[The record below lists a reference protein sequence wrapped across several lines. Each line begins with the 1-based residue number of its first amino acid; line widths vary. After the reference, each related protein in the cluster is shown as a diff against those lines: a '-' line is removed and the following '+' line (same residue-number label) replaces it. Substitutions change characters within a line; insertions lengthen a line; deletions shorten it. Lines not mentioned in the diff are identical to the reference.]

1 MSNFVFDI
9 EANGLEPDKV
19 FCIVAL
25 DVDTKKVHMFDNTQL
40 DAGYDLL
47 KSATKLIGHN
57 ILGYDLPVIKRIG
70 GLDLFDKKIV
80 DTLVL
85 SRLFKPTR
93 EGNHGLEG
101 WGYRLG
107 FVKGDYGEAE
117 DAWEHYTPEMLEYC
131 KNDVLLNYKVYV
143 ALRQESKGFTPQSVQ
158 IEHAVAKI
166 VDEQRTTGFL
176 LDVKKVM
183 GLMAMFE
190 TKLYDLEAEVQE
202 EFRPVV
208 TTQILSPKFTAT
220 GAVAKTATDQ
230 HGKGTRLTDEEHK
243 RIVLDINS
251 KPIARK
257 TETPFNLGSR
267 KQIGEYLIRFG
278 WKPQKF
284 TPTGQ
289 PIVDEAAL
297 NKVKNIPQAALI
309 AKYLM
314 VQKRLAQT
322 KSWIKELNDD
332 TGRVHGYVNPNGA
345 VTSRM
350 THSHPNM
357 AQIPSVKRDKDTNK
371 PLLGLAGGFGAECR
385 SCWTVPKGY
394 KLVGIDASGLE
405 LRMLAHYL
413 NDEGYTNEILNGDIH
428 TTNQKLAGLESRNQA
443 KTFIYALLY
452 GAGDVKLGSVANR
465 GREGG
470 KGLRQRFFDNLPSF
484 KTLTSRVQREAKSGF
499 IKALDGRRLTVRSE
513 HAALNTLL
521 QGAGAIVMKQAL
533 IFLQEMI
540 TKNGL
545 DAKFVA
551 NVHDEWQIE
560 VREDHADAVGKLGV
574 KAIVEAGLTLKLNC
588 PLDGDYNVG
597 NNWSETH

>member
-1 MSNFVFDI
+1 MSNLVFDI
-9 EANGLEPDKV
+9 EANGLDPSEI
-19 FCIVAL
+19 FCIVAQ
-25 DVDTKKVHMFDNTQL
+25 DVDTMDVFTFDNTQL
-40 DAGYDLL
+40 QEGYDMLA
-47 KSATKLIGHN
+47 KATKLIGHN
-57 ILGYDLPVIKRIG
+57 VIGYDIPVIKKLG
-70 GLDLFDKKIV
+70 GVDLFNKKIV

-107 FVKGDYGEAE
+107 FKKGDFGDQE
-117 DAWEHYTPEMLEYC
+117 DAWSVYTPEMLEYC
-131 KNDVLLNYKVYV
+131 KNDVLLNTKVYE
-143 ALRQESKGFTPQSVQ
+143 ALKVESRGFTPQSVK

-166 VDEQRTTGFL
+166 IDDQRTTGFL
-176 LDVKKVM
+176 LDVQKVM

-190 TKLYDLEAEVQE
+190 TKLHDLEEEVQE

-220 GAVAKTATDQ
+220 DQ
-230 HGKGTRLTDEEHK
+230 HGKGTRLTDEEYE

-257 TETPFNLGSR
+257 TETAFNLGSR

-278 WKPQKF
+278 WKPQKL

-289 PIVDEAAL
+289 PIVDESTL

-322 KSWIKELNDD
+322 KSWIKELNED

-357 AQIPSVKRDKDTNK
+357 AQIPSSNS
-371 PLLGLAGGFGAECR
+371 PYGEECR
-385 SCWTVPKGY
+385 SCWTVPEGY

-428 TTNQKLAGLESRNQA
+428 TTNQNLAGLESRNQA

-452 GAGDVKLGSVANR
+452 GAGDAKLGSVANR
-465 GREGG
+465 GRAGG

-484 KTLTSRVQREAKSGF
+484 KALTDRVQREAKTGY

-521 QGAGAIVMKQAL
+521 QGAGAISMKQAL
-533 IFLQEMI
+533 ILLQHMI
-540 TKNGL
+540 VQNGL

-560 VREDHADAVGKLGV
+560 VREDQADAVGKLGV
-574 KAIVEAGLTLKLNC
+574 SCIVKAGEILNLNC
-588 PLDGDYNVG
+588 PLDGDYNIG
-597 NNWSETH
+597 SNWSETH

>member
-1 MSNFVFDI
+1 MSNLVFDI
-9 EANGLEPDKV
+9 EADGLDPTKI
-19 FCIVAL
+19 FCIVAQ
-25 DVDTKKVHMFDNTQL
+25 DVDTMDVFTFDNTQL
-40 DAGYDLL
+40 QEGYDMLAG
-47 KSATKLIGHN
+47 ATKLIGHN
-57 ILGYDLPVIKRIG
+57 VIGYDIPVIKKLAG
-70 GLDLFDKKIV
+70 VDLFSKKIV

-107 FVKGDYGEAE
+107 FKKGDFGQQENAW
-117 DAWEHYTPEMLEYC
+117 DAYTPEMLEYC
-131 KNDVLLNYKVYV
+131 RNDVLLNTKVYE
-143 ALRQESKGFTPQSVQ
+143 ALKVESRGFTPQSVQ

-166 VDEQRTTGFL
+166 IDQQRNNGFL
-176 LDVKKVM
+176 LDVQKVM

-190 TKLYDLEAEVQE
+190 TKLHDLETEVHE
-202 EFRPVV
+202 EFRPVT
-208 TTQILSPKFTAT
+208 TTQILSPKFTST
-220 GAVAKTATDQ
+220 GALAKTAVDQ
-230 HGKGTRLTDEEHK
+230 HGKGTRLHEDEYE
-243 RIVLDINS
+243 RMSLDINC
-251 KPIARK
+251 KPIARR

-278 WKPQKF
+278 WKPYKH

-289 PIVDEAAL
+289 PIVDEATL
-297 NKVKNIPQAALI
+297 NKVRGIPQALLI

-322 KSWIKELNDD
+322 KSWIKELDED

-357 AQIPSVKRDKDTNK
+357 AQIPSSSSPYGED
-371 PLLGLAGGFGAECR
+371 CR
-385 SCWTVPKGY
+385 SCWTVPENY
-394 KLVGIDASGLE
+394 RLVGIDASGLE

-452 GAGDVKLGSVANR
+452 GAGDAKLGSVANR
-465 GREGG
+465 GRASG

-484 KTLTSRVQREAKSGF
+484 KTLTDRVQREAKSGF
-499 IKALDGRRLTVRSE
+499 VKGLDGRRLTVRSE

-521 QGAGAIVMKQAL
+521 QGAGAIVMKKAL
-533 IFLQEMI
+533 IILDNMI
-540 TKNGL
+540 RSNNW

-560 VREDHADAVGKLGV
+560 CHVDDAVSVGKAG
-574 KAIVEAGLTLKLNC
+574 VEAIIQAGIELNLNC
-588 PLDGDYNVG
+588 PLDGDYKVG
-597 NNWSETH
+597 ENWSETH

>member
-1 MSNFVFDI
+1 MSNLIFDI

-25 DVDTKKVHMFDNTQL
+25 DVDTQDVFTFDNTQL
-40 DAGYDLL
+40 DEGYAML
-47 KSATKLIGHN
+47 AAANKLIGHN
-57 ILGYDLPVIKRIG
+57 VIGYDIPVIERIAG
-70 GLDLFDKKIV
+70 IDLSEKKVV

-107 FVKGDYGEAE
+107 FTKGTFGEQE
-117 DAWEHYTPEMLEYC
+117 DAWEAYTPEMLEYC
-131 KNDVLLNYKVYV
+131 KRDVMLNYKVYN
-143 ALRQESKGFTPQSVQ
+143 ALKVESRGFTPQSVQ

-166 VDEQRTTGFL
+166 VDQQRTNGFV
-176 LDVKKVM
+176 LDVEKVM

-190 TKLYDLEAEVQE
+190 TKLHDLEEEVHTV
-202 EFRPVV
+202 FTPTV
-208 TTQILSPKFTAT
+208 TTQVLTPQYTKAGVI
-220 GAVAKTATDQ
+220 AKTAKDQ
-230 HGKGTRLTDEEHK
+230 HGKGVRLSDAEYAEMLKKHGRGKPPVTRDTV
-243 RIVLDINS
+243 I
-251 KPIARK
+251 
-257 TETPFNLGSR
+257 PFNLGSR
-267 KQIGEYLIRFG
+267 KQIGDYLINFG
-278 WKPQKF
+278 WKPKKH

-289 PIVDEAAL
+289 PIVDESTL
-297 NKVKNIPQAALI
+297 SRVKNIPQAAMI
-309 AKYLM
+309 ARYLM
-314 VQKRLAQT
+314 FQKRLAQT
-322 KSWIKELNDD
+322 KSWIKELDED

-357 AQIPSVKRDKDTNK
+357 AQIPSSGS
-371 PLLGLAGGFGAECR
+371 PYGEECR
-385 SCWTVPKGY
+385 SCWTVPEDY
-394 KLVGIDASGLE
+394 NLVGIDASGLE

-428 TTNQKLAGLESRNQA
+428 TANQKLAGLESRNQA

-452 GAGDVKLGSVANR
+452 GAGDAKLGSVAGR
-465 GREGG
+465 GREAG
-470 KGLRQRFFDNLPSF
+470 KKLRQSFFDNLPSF
-484 KTLTSRVQREAKSGF
+484 KALTGRVQREAKSGF
-499 IKALDGRRLTVRSE
+499 VKALDGRKLTVRSD

-533 IFLQEMI
+533 IILDQKI
-540 TKNGL
+540 KKHGW

-560 VREDHADAVGKLGV
+560 CHVDDAVDVGKAGV
-574 KAIVEAGLTLKLNC
+574 QAIREAGCMLNLNC
-588 PLDGDYNVG
+588 PLDGEYKVG
-597 NNWSETH
+597 DNWSETH

>member
-1 MSNFVFDI
+1 MSNLVFDI
-9 EANGLEPDKV
+9 ETDGLDPSQI
-19 FCIVAL
+19 FCIVAQ
-25 DVDTKKVHMFDNTQL
+25 DVDTMDVFTFDNTQL
-40 DAGYDLL
+40 EEGYGLL
-47 KSATKLIGHN
+47 RSATKLIGHN
-57 ILGYDLPVIKRIG
+57 VIGYDIPVIKKLTGI
-70 GLDLFDKKIV
+70 DLFDKKIV

-107 FVKGDYGEAE
+107 FRKGDFGQQE
-117 DAWEHYTPEMLEYC
+117 DAWDAYTPQMLEYC
-131 KNDVLLNYKVYV
+131 KNDVLLNTKVYE
-143 ALRQESKGFTPQSVQ
+143 ALKLESRGFTPQSVQ

-166 VDEQRTTGFL
+166 VDQQRTNGFL
-176 LDVKKVM
+176 LDVQRVM

-190 TKLYDLEAEVQE
+190 TKLHDLEQEVQE
-202 EFRPVV
+202 EFRPVI

-220 GAVAKTATDQ
+220 GALAKTATDQ
-230 HGKGTRLTDEEHK
+230 YDKGTRLSDNEYE
-243 RIVLDINS
+243 RMLLNREDCL
-251 KPIARK
+251 PIARK

-278 WKPQKF
+278 WSPKKF

-289 PIVDEAAL
+289 PIVDEATL
-297 NKVKNIPQAALI
+297 NRVKNIPQAALI

-314 VQKRLAQT
+314 LQKRLAQT
-322 KSWIKELNDD
+322 KSWIKELNEE

-357 AQIPSVKRDKDTNK
+357 AQIPSSSS
-371 PLLGLAGGFGAECR
+371 PFGEDCR
-385 SCWTVPKGY
+385 SCWTVPEDY
-394 KLVGIDASGLE
+394 RLVGIDASGLE

-413 NDEGYTNEILNGDIH
+413 DDKEYTNEILNGDIH
-428 TTNQKLAGLESRNQA
+428 TANQRLARIESRSQA

-452 GAGDVKLGSVANR
+452 GAGDAKLGSVVGG
-465 GREGG
+465 GRAVG

-484 KTLTSRVQREAKSGF
+484 KHLTDSVQREAKTGF

-521 QGAGAIVMKQAL
+521 QGAGAIVMKQAVILLNDML
-533 IFLQEMI
+533 IN
-540 TKNGL
+540 KKL

-560 VREDHADAVGKLGV
+560 CREDHADAVGKLGV
-574 KAIVEAGLTLKLNC
+574 EAIVRAGKIFNLNC

-597 NNWSETH
+597 SNWSETH